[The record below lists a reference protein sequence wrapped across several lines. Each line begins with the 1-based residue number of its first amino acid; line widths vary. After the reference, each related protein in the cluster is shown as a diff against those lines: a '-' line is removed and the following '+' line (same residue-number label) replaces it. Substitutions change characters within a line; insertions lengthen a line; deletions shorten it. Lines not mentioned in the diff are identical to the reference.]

1 MKSAFPNKIF
11 IIGFNK
17 TGTKTLHSFFK
28 ANKIKSIHW
37 HGGKIARRMVDNAMA
52 GKRLLRGYDRKYRVF
67 SDMIWLTQRVC
78 VEGNAFFRIMDR
90 DYPGSAFI
98 YNTRDED
105 AWLKSRQQH
114 ARGTFLAD
122 FMKSMN
128 TESEEE
134 AIAAWRE
141 TRRRFEAHMFAYFKG
156 RNDLLVYDITKNGPQ
171 DIIEF
176 LGLPLDPAKYS
187 WVNKTGANRDTD

>member
-28 ANKIKSIHW
+28 ANKLKSIHW

-67 SDMIWLTQRVC
+67 SDMIWLTERVC
-78 VEGNAFFRIMDR
+78 VEGNAFFRILDR

-114 ARGTFLAD
+114 AQGSLLETYKKVL
-122 FMKSMN
+122 N
-128 TESEEE
+128 TTSSEEVVVH
-134 AIAAWRE
+134 WRE
-141 TRRRFEAHMFAYFKG
+141 TRQRFEGELFGYFKG
-156 RNDLLVYDITKNGPQ
+156 RNDLLVFDIERDSPEELNR
-171 DIIEF
+171 F
-176 LGLPLDPAKYS
+176 LGLSLDVVKYN
-187 WVNKTGANRDTD
+187 WVNKTLKS